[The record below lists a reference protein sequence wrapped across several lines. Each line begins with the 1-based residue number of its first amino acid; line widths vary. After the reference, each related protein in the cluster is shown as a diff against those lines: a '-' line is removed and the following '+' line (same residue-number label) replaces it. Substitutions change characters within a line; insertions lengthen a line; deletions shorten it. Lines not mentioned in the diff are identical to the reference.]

1 MKEVDQA
8 RTNKKQN
15 VVMIET
21 DVHTSHTHH
30 SHTHASNFSGLL
42 TSIMLFFWEKIRGK
56 QILVTIA
63 RSDANHA
70 Q

>member
-1 MKEVDQA
+1 
-8 RTNKKQN
+8 
-15 VVMIET
+15 MIET